1 MMNAELCG
9 CGRKAVD
16 IVRVVSEDE
25 VLLVPM
31 CADCIEIGDVAS
43 EQDDLFNPSAPRR
56 PLSAMPAREE
66 DRRQQ
71 ELPLENVGDEER
83 GAA

>member
-1 MMNAELCG
+1 MNRELCG
-9 CGRKAVD
+9 CGRNAVD
-16 IVRVVSEDE
+16 IVRVVSDDD

-31 CADCIEIGDVAS
+31 CADCIEIGDVGS
-43 EQDDLFNPSAPRR
+43 EQDDLFGGSAPRR
-56 PLSAMPAREE
+56 PLSAMSGREE

-71 ELPLENVGDEER
+71 ELPLEDVSDEER

>member
-1 MMNAELCG
+1 MNADLCG
-9 CGRKAVD
+9 CGRQAVD
-16 IVRVVSEDE
+16 VVRVVSDDD

-31 CADCIEIGDVAS
+31 CADCIEIGDGGAEQS
-43 EQDDLFNPSAPRR
+43 ELFTPAPPRR
-56 PLSAMPAREE
+56 PLMAMPARDE

-71 ELPLENVGDEER
+71 ELPLDDVGDEER

>member
-1 MMNAELCG
+1 MNRDLCG

-16 IVRVVSEDE
+16 VLRVASEDE
-25 VLLVPM
+25 VLFVPM
-31 CADCIEIGDVAS
+31 CADCIEIDEVGG
-43 EQDDLFNPSAPRR
+43 EQDDLFGRSAPRR
-56 PLSAMPAREE
+56 PRSAMPGREE

-71 ELPLENVGDEER
+71 ELPLDDVGDEER

>member
-1 MMNAELCG
+1 MNSELCG

-16 IVRVVSEDE
+16 IVRVASEDE

-31 CADCIEIGDVAS
+31 CADCIEIGDVGS
-43 EQDDLFNPSAPRR
+43 EQDDLFGLPAPRR
-56 PLSAMPAREE
+56 PLSAMSAREE

-71 ELPLENVGDEER
+71 ELPLDDVGDEER